1 MVHRDIK
8 AGIEARLHAKD
19 FFLVKDAVKTA
30 NLDMPALQTVAH
42 QLEKL
47 MDAGWGYDDT
57 SSLLKVLEA

>member
-1 MVHRDIK
+1 
-8 AGIEARLHAKD
+8 
-19 FFLVKDAVKTA
+19 VKDAAKTA
-30 NLDMPALQTVAH
+30 NLDMPALQTVAQ